1 MEILEQSLE
10 IVEWSFVFLPFTF
23 NNTMLRFFK
32 AKIKENSLFDGECS
46 FSSYCLLISLS
57 ISYIRLFK
65 CFLSFPLK
73 FHLNLTID
81 WFTYANSSLDKFAY
95 IPKINYLSTT
105 RYRFLKKKSIDSKY
119 CRLWLRFLFFVLE
132 SIINDYRINIC
143 INSIYIDEVIWKQF
157 RQRYCLM
164 NFKYGIMGMK
174 QKVSRNI
181 TCSESFLCSRSLTEQ
196 CVCSTNP
203 SRCFNA
209 QQYITNWTWA

>member
-1 MEILEQSLE
+1 MFIFVLLSIDSLVNF
-10 IVEWSFVFLPFTF
+10 IYPSV
-23 NNTMLRFFK
+23 
-32 AKIKENSLFDGECS
+32 S
-46 FSSYCLLISLS
+46 FS
-57 ISYIRLFK
+57 
-65 CFLSFPLK
+65 LK

-105 RYRFLKKKSIDSKY
+105 RYRFLKKKPVDSKY

-157 RQRYCLM
+157 RRRYCLM
-164 NFKYGIMGMK
+164 NFKYGIMGIK
-174 QKVSRNI
+174 QKVSQNI
-181 TCSESFLCSRSLTEQ
+181 TYSQSLTEQ
-196 CVCSTNP
+196 CVCLTNP